1 MKSSWWTEV
10 TPEVCLTFQA
20 DLSAL
25 ADGELDVSAS
35 TRAVA
40 HLEVCSGCHDFFD
53 DVREM
58 ARVHRDIAD
67 PDALLA
73 RVSSL
78 TGHELF
84 RQAESHDLASRLA
97 TIFYQL
103 GKAYVLLATDKQYR
117 NDVFEPAVRVEAE
130 KTRGRG
136 FVDGV
141 LESGRGE
148 GVDVDWQSARHMLN
162 GRLTRIE
169 EPLQKGRRLLEEAL
183 SIDPDHEEARLY
195 RAFVHAHEGRRMRA
209 AEDLRY
215 VFDSAMDEVNRG
227 HAAVQLGKLY
237 SAEGDHRRAL
247 VCFRWVT
254 MSGLA
259 DIDARFYF
267 ARYNAAICYLNLG
280 RVERS
285 LVTLR
290 ELLDHHPGEASKIAE
305 ALSTSSPKLQERMA
319 TAPGFAE
326 GVIERCPELFQD
338 QATDSETPYQSADSA
353 EEEPC

>member
-1 MKSSWWTEV
+1 
-10 TPEVCLTFQA
+10 
-20 DLSAL
+20 
-25 ADGELDVSAS
+25 
-35 TRAVA
+35 
-40 HLEVCSGCHDFFD
+40 
-53 DVREM
+53 
-58 ARVHRDIAD
+58 
-67 PDALLA
+67 
-73 RVSSL
+73 
-78 TGHELF
+78 
-84 RQAESHDLASRLA
+84 
-97 TIFYQL
+97 
-103 GKAYVLLATDKQYR
+103 
-117 NDVFEPAVRVEAE
+117 
-130 KTRGRG
+130 
-136 FVDGV
+136 
-141 LESGRGE
+141 
-148 GVDVDWQSARHMLN
+148 
-162 GRLTRIE
+162 
-169 EPLQKGRRLLEEAL
+169 
-183 SIDPDHEEARLY
+183 
-195 RAFVHAHEGRRMRA
+195 MRA